1 MRATRK
7 IKFPRTVLPAWLL
20 IGFAASGGAFAAADA
35 ASQTLAIPAPVPTY
49 VLPQFAFGGGWYSA
63 VYFTN
68 VTGSPIS
75 FSVSF
80 VDDTGKPLTVP
91 SVGGSTTQVNL
102 AAYGTAIVEAPNA
115 GSLVQGYAAF
125 ALPSGVF
132 GYGVFRA
139 SVAGQP
145 DQEAVVPFSDAG
157 AVSNTLTWDETSFTT
172 SVAIVNPSATA
183 ADVTVTVW
191 DENGSTIGTASVAL
205 PPYNKTA
212 TELRSLPGLAGMLG
226 KRGSAQFKV
235 SAGNVAVLG
244 LRFGQSFTSIPTTT
258 NLSNSASRSSVLPQ
272 IAFGG
277 GWYSALYFT
286 NSSGSAVSFPVNFI
300 DGSGKP
306 LTIPSVGASTA
317 YLNLAANGTAIIE
330 APNSGALVQGY
341 AAFTLP
347 SGVSGYGIFR
357 ASVSGQPDQEAVVPL
372 SDAGAVSSTLTWD
385 ETSFITSVAIVNPS
399 STATD
404 VAVTLWDQN
413 GNTIGTSSVSLPPYN
428 KTATELRTLP
438 GLAGMLGKRGSAQ
451 FKVSAGNVAVLGLR
465 FGQSFTSIP
474 TTSLQAPAPT
484 SLVAQRALAQTG
496 MAIGLAS
503 TVLQSQLNIVV
514 ALTENK
520 AYCTPLTGG
529 GSMRTGA
536 GNTSVTVYY
545 DNNCTHPYVATGPGL
560 TMTTSDSTV
569 VIAETSTYYSL
580 TGTIIGTMTINETA
594 QLGLDTTN
602 VYGLGLFTPA
612 SGARTPVQLGVYC
625 ALTEYSGACAGGI
638 AQDFPALGLAIGAVT
653 PLTLSYNGDSATSP
667 VTFTGGGSAV
677 TGPIGS
683 LTLTNPSPTSF
694 VLQGG
699 GAAFAST
706 TCSGGAAEFV
716 LFPPTPTA
724 WTLTDSGHDQSFS
737 ISVVDNTVRNL
748 TLTITQVSTG
758 VVLATGALDQS
769 GSGSM
774 TYSDGTIVAI
784 TNWTL
789 AD

>member
-1 MRATRK
+1 
-7 IKFPRTVLPAWLL
+7 
-20 IGFAASGGAFAAADA
+20 
-35 ASQTLAIPAPVPTY
+35 
-49 VLPQFAFGGGWYSA
+49 
-63 VYFTN
+63 
-68 VTGSPIS
+68 
-75 FSVSF
+75 
-80 VDDTGKPLTVP
+80 
-91 SVGGSTTQVNL
+91 
-102 AAYGTAIVEAPNA
+102 
-115 GSLVQGYAAF
+115 
-125 ALPSGVF
+125 
-132 GYGVFRA
+132 
-139 SVAGQP
+139 
-145 DQEAVVPFSDAG
+145 
-157 AVSNTLTWDETSFTT
+157 
-172 SVAIVNPSATA
+172 
-183 ADVTVTVW
+183 
-191 DENGSTIGTASVAL
+191 
-205 PPYNKTA
+205 
-212 TELRSLPGLAGMLG
+212 
-226 KRGSAQFKV
+226 
-235 SAGNVAVLG
+235 LG

-372 SDAGAVSSTLTWD
+372 SDAGAVSSSLTWD
-385 ETSFITSVAIVNPS
+385 ETSFTTSVAIVNPS

-438 GLAGMLGKRGSAQ
+438 GLARMLGKRGSAQ
-451 FKVSAGNVAVLGLR
+451 FKVSVGNVAVLGLR

-569 VIAETSTYYSL
+569 VIAETSTYYS
-580 TGTIIGTMTINETA
+580 
-594 QLGLDTTN
+594 
-602 VYGLGLFTPA
+602 
-612 SGARTPVQLGVYC
+612 
-625 ALTEYSGACAGGI
+625 
-638 AQDFPALGLAIGAVT
+638 
-653 PLTLSYNGDSATSP
+653 
-667 VTFTGGGSAV
+667 
-677 TGPIGS
+677 
-683 LTLTNPSPTSF
+683 
-694 VLQGG
+694 
-699 GAAFAST
+699 
-706 TCSGGAAEFV
+706 
-716 LFPPTPTA
+716 
-724 WTLTDSGHDQSFS
+724 
-737 ISVVDNTVRNL
+737 
-748 TLTITQVSTG
+748 
-758 VVLATGALDQS
+758 
-769 GSGSM
+769 
-774 TYSDGTIVAI
+774 
-784 TNWTL
+784 
-789 AD
+789 